1 MGQSIT
7 VESKQINDVCVFTT
21 DRVLTGQDG
30 VAYTSVAD
38 ASAGSGFGA
47 QLAARL
53 FASDAAIDHVYVA
66 ASEVIVRRTEPW
78 EAGAIAAAAQTVTDL
93 HRFYE

>member
-1 MGQSIT
+1 MGQSIA
-7 VESKQINDVCVFTT
+7 VESKQIDNVCLFTT

-30 VAYTSVAD
+30 VAYPSAED
-38 ASAGSGFGA
+38 AAAGSGFGA
-47 QLAARL
+47 QLAGRL

-66 ASEVIVRRTEPW
+66 ASEVMVRRTEAW
-78 EAGAIAAAAQTVTDL
+78 DAESIAAAAQTVTDL

>member
-30 VAYTSVAD
+30 VAYGSAEE
-38 ASAGSGFGA
+38 AAAGSGFGA
-47 QLAARL
+47 QLAGRL
-53 FASDAAIDHVYVA
+53 FDSDNAIDHVYVA
-66 ASEVIVRRTEPW
+66 SSEVIVRRTEEW
-78 EAGAIAAAAQTVTDL
+78 GSETIAAAAQTVSEL

>member
-30 VAYTSVAD
+30 VAYGSAED
-38 ASAGSGFGA
+38 AASGSGFGA
-47 QLAARL
+47 QLAALL
-53 FASDAAIDHVYVA
+53 FDSDGAIDHVYVA
-66 ASEVIVRRTEPW
+66 SSEVMVRRTEPW
-78 EAGAIAAAAQTVTDL
+78 DSGAIAAAARTVTDL

>member
-7 VESKQINDVCVFTT
+7 VESKQINDVVLFTT

-30 VAYTSVAD
+30 VAYPSAED
-38 ASAGSGFGA
+38 AAAGSGFGA

-53 FASDAAIDHVYVA
+53 FESDPAIDHVYVA
-66 ASEVIVRRTEPW
+66 ASEVMVRRNETW
-78 EAGAIAAAAQTVTDL
+78 DSASIAAAAQTVTDL
-93 HRFYE
+93 HRFYG

>member
-1 MGQSIT
+1 MGQLIT
-7 VESKQINDVCVFTT
+7 VETKQINDVCVFTT

-30 VAYTSVAD
+30 VAYPSAD
-38 ASAGSGFGA
+38 DAAAGSGFGA

-53 FASDAAIDHVYVA
+53 FASDSGIDHVYVA
-66 ASEVIVRRTEPW
+66 ASEVMVRRTEGW
-78 EAGAIAAAAQTVTDL
+78 DADSIAAAEQTVTDL

>member
-7 VESKQINDVCVFTT
+7 VQSKQIEDICVFTT

-30 VAYTSVAD
+30 FAYGSAEEA
-38 ASAGSGFGA
+38 ASEAGFGA

-53 FASDAAIDHVYVA
+53 FGSDNAIDHVYVA
-66 ASEVIVRRTEPW
+66 SSEVIVRRREGW
-78 EAGAIAAAAQTVTDL
+78 DSDAIAAAAQIVTDL

>member
-30 VAYTSVAD
+30 VGFGSAEEA
-38 ASAGSGFGA
+38 ASGAGFGA
-47 QLAARL
+47 QLATRL
-53 FASDAAIDHVYVA
+53 FRSDDAIDHVYVA
-66 ASEVIVRRTEPW
+66 ASEVIVRRVDGWDSDT
-78 EAGAIAAAAQTVTDL
+78 IAAAAQTVADL
-93 HRFYE
+93 HRFYD